1 MFRNDFQGGPYFEI
15 FSAQGKDSTSHWKL
29 QNGPGIKKLYEKEV
43 KGYVYT
49 LEGTSATTR
58 IQLPRDSRH
67 SLTLI
72 QRYLVLQLYLV
83 KGQEFSIELGVTDMH
98 NNKRRIQMS
107 TSQKETQ
114 VTPLHARIPLNVVR
128 KAVWLNLC
136 LDLVSLV
143 GETWKG
149 ETYRA
154 IEAVAI
160 SANCKLKRVFTM
172 KVQPPDTT
180 DDDELYGCSNSNPG
194 EVDPIPKHCQLPTD
208 VMQCTQVLTL
218 NKIKHGE
225 RLREGSGTLSR
236 PVSILNLDS
245 SLNSQRSYHI
255 AFGSKVPTEADTSR
269 KSARQGNFTNRSMR
283 STSSRLDDG
292 YGTGSY
298 LDLSGSSTSRNGLPS
313 TRDPQRDSSAG
324 SNTSQPR
331 GNKAKSEPALVDEN
345 DNQNFNQ
352 KGVKESPIVTP
363 HPPREPSSD
372 RRRRRPRVKN
382 VDTKE
387 RQSSAGSVKEDPTS
401 LGSDSM
407 SHGGDSNYQTVTSTS
422 DLYTHS
428 GDRDASDFSSGEAA
442 TVWNSISKREVIGQ
456 SVSHSGAVDKSDH
469 RRREFPSLQGSRMV
483 KRNPLRSS
491 QDRGVG
497 PDVPEIQTPRGSSAV
512 DADESIS
519 EVIGLLQ
526 SDVLRGQQA
535 EDDDSIDSGSHGS
548 EAKSYES
555 SEEDSSDHNHLHV
568 FSVAPTT
575 APHRNMSPNTA
586 ELDAKQAKKAR
597 PQRSNPRSTLD
608 SLSSRGARLE
618 DDFVN
623 DMSSTDE
630 ETTPSRH
637 RKPGSRPHS
646 GSSRPHSGT
655 SSTSSPKTRDQR
667 GGSGGKHRD
676 SGGRTR
682 TVDATPKVSSISP
695 EQRGQFNPALYA
707 DQNGGLHANVISR
720 MSLKNLVQI
729 PSNDAR
735 ISNANPSSR
744 QYDFTKYQMAD
755 VTDSFEAQMFLS
767 MKRQQEEEEAPDSPR
782 KDPNTFNRSPRRS
795 HHDHLAPQMYSES
808 PTTTSDDDTSFSTW
822 KAPIHQM
829 PHNYQ
834 DEMKSRLSSDTLTSS
849 NPRDW
854 SGVYSPPIVLPG
866 DLNHTGHMVEE
877 IPESHNIDSCG
888 PQSTGEDTDDDKV
901 NLLFDP
907 SLNCYYDPV
916 TRKYYELKGTPG
928 IG

>member
-1 MFRNDFQGGPYFEI
+1 MFRHDFQGGPYFEI

-29 QNGPGIKKLYEKEV
+29 QNGTGIKKLYEKEV

-180 DDDELYGCSNSNPG
+180 DDDELYGCSSSNPG

-208 VMQCTQVLTL
+208 VPQCTQVLTL

-225 RLREGSGTLSR
+225 RLREGSGGLSR
-236 PVSILNLDS
+236 PVSTLNLDS

-298 LDLSGSSTSRNGLPS
+298 LDLSGSSTSRNGLLS
-313 TRDPQRDSSAG
+313 TREPQRDSSAG

-331 GNKAKSEPALVDEN
+331 SGKAKSEPALVDEN
-345 DNQNFNQ
+345 DNQNYSQ
-352 KGVKESPIVTP
+352 KGVKEGPIVTP

-387 RQSSAGSVKEDPTS
+387 RQSSAGSVKGPTP
-401 LGSDSM
+401 L
-407 SHGGDSNYQTVTSTS
+407 TSTPTAVTA
-422 DLYTHS
+422 THPIS
-428 GDRDASDFSSGEAA
+428 HQGEAA
-442 TVWNSISKREVIGQ
+442 TVWSSTSKREVIGQ
-456 SVSHSGAVDKSDH
+456 SVSLSGAVDKSDH
-469 RRREFPSLQGSRMV
+469 RRREFPSLQGSRVV
-483 KRNPLRSS
+483 KNPLRSS

-497 PDVPEIQTPRGSSAV
+497 PDVPEIQTPRESRSV
-512 DADESIS
+512 DGDESIS
-519 EVIGLLQ
+519 EVIGLLH
-526 SDVLRGQQA
+526 SDVRRGLQA
-535 EDDDSIDSGSHGS
+535 EDDSSNDAESNES
-548 EAKSYES
+548 EARSYES

-586 ELDAKQAKKAR
+586 ELDAKQSKKAR
-597 PQRSNPRSTLD
+597 PQRSNPRSALD
-608 SLSSRGARLE
+608 SLSARGARLE

-667 GGSGGKHRD
+667 GGSGGKRGD
-676 SGGRTR
+676 SGGRAR
-682 TVDATPKVSSISP
+682 TVDTTPKVSSISP

-707 DQNGGLHANVISR
+707 DQNGGLHGNVISR

-782 KDPNTFNRSPRRS
+782 KDLNTFNRSPRRS
-795 HHDHLAPQMYSES
+795 HHDHIAPQMYSES

-877 IPESHNIDSCG
+877 IPESHNIDSSG